1 MSHGSQTTKASSVIE
16 IRNPFM
22 CRCAC
27 LQRNAI
33 RTMERSSE
41 LWKASAG
48 AFTGMP
54 VAVEGSWGSSGGSLA
69 ESLTGPWKDLEH
81 LGGLLSV

>member
-1 MSHGSQTTKASSVIE
+1 
-16 IRNPFM
+16 
-22 CRCAC
+22 
-27 LQRNAI
+27 
-33 RTMERSSE
+33 MERSSE